1 MGASRGGCPV
11 AAARGAQ
18 AGVLCC
24 LLQQKAAKHGKAS
37 PRKGIAATPRSELT
51 AVSPEDQC
59 IAAATLTARHF
70 ADGSLAAMRG
80 NSIRSTSTVVL
91 LAVLI
96 VFAANEDLSSELCED
111 AELHGLDP
119 HESLLAAQL
128 LQGVA
133 ETELQGVAETD
144 WGLTYVDFLRCE
156 KGYNIWRRAPC
167 FSADVAALVMVLAVK
182 LGMFHSTWLTFMAVS
197 TSAALPFAAATDP
210 SGAYNVASTTAN
222 VAATIVAV
230 AAAVGAVAAAA
241 AAPVVVLQ
249 RGKRVAAERANTS
262 MKKPKLDTSSL
273 ENPVGRVSYAM
284 CSE

>member
-1 MGASRGGCPV
+1 MFPAGYYRAGGVPFS
-11 AAARGAQ
+11 
-18 AGVLCC
+18 VLG
-24 LLQQKAAKHGKAS
+24 LQKSTKHGKAS

-59 IAAATLTARHF
+59 IAAATLTARHS

-262 MKKPKLDTSSL
+262 MKKPKFSPDPSSL

>member
-1 MGASRGGCPV
+1 M
-11 AAARGAQ
+11 RGAP

-111 AELHGLDP
+111 AELHGSDR

-128 LQGVA
+128 LQP
-133 ETELQGVAETD
+133 ETD

-167 FSADVAALVMVLAVK
+167 FSADVAALVMVVAVK
-182 LGMFHSTWLTFMAVS
+182 LGMFHSMWFTFVAVS
-197 TSAALPFAAATDP
+197 TSTALPFAAATDP

-249 RGKRVAAERANTS
+249 RGKRGAAERTNTS
-262 MKKPKLDTSSL
+262 MKKPKFSPDPSSL

>member
-1 MGASRGGCPV
+1 MGAYRGGCPV
-11 AAARGAQ
+11 AAAQGAQ
-18 AGVLCC
+18 AGVLDYYKRPQNTAC
-24 LLQQKAAKHGKAS
+24 LAS
-37 PRKGIAATPRSELT
+37 QGIAATPRSELT

-119 HESLLAAQL
+119 HESLLAAQHESLLAAQL
-128 LQGVA
+128 LQP
-133 ETELQGVAETD
+133 EETD
-144 WGLTYVDFLRCE
+144 WGLTYVDSLRCE
-156 KGYNIWRRAPC
+156 KGYNIWRRAQC
-167 FSADVAALVMVLAVK
+167 FSAYVATLVLVVAVK
-182 LGMFHSTWLTFMAVS
+182 LGMFHSMWFTFMAVS
-197 TSAALPFAAATDP
+197 TSTALPFAAATDP

-262 MKKPKLDTSSL
+262 MKKPKFSPDPSSL
-273 ENPVGRVSYAM
+273 ENPVG
-284 CSE
+284 